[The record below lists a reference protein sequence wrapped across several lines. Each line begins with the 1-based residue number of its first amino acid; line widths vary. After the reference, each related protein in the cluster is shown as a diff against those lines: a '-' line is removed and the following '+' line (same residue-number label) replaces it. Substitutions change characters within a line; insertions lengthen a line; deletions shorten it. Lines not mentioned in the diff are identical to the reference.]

1 MNKLIPLFLIAL
13 LLSACGGHS
22 GKSPS
27 ESVKATGKAV
37 VWSPVIIPVGSVIG
51 GKKVAQKSAVASKA
65 PPKWFSEEVSGEQL
79 QALMR
84 PTNFKLSGKW
94 DYMGSRGKHHY
105 FSQELVG
112 RQIYRVL
119 QTEHPKKF
127 REYIRGIKN
136 RLRDYEEENEVM
148 NIMDIKADSLQ
159 RRKILNK
166 RKSTRHLLIPQ
177 ALFTKKTS
185 LERDIELLGSEFERI
200 EENSLRENI
209 LDDDLTI
216 SPRPCANPDPNISED
231 FFLSFAIFTNKKTQY
246 GIFINY

>member
-65 PPKWFSEEVSGEQL
+65 PPKWFSEDVSGEQL

-119 QTEHPKKF
+119 QTEHPVEDSFPLTSVKSKW
-127 REYIRGIKN
+127 RAWETLRGEPF
-136 RLRDYEEENEVM
+136 DG
-148 NIMDIKADSLQ
+148 D
-159 RRKILNK
+159 
-166 RKSTRHLLIPQ
+166 
-177 ALFTKKTS
+177 
-185 LERDIELLGSEFERI
+185 LEELLEQFRAERP
-200 EENSLRENI
+200 E
-209 LDDDLTI
+209 DD
-216 SPRPCANPDPNISED
+216 
-231 FFLSFAIFTNKKTQY
+231 Q
-246 GIFINY
+246 